1 MGSLNAVFSF
11 NVRLLWVFH
20 LGVLMGPNYCSVH
33 AKKQIKVR
41 LSEGGGIQSDFLSKG
56 VVFHGFNSCL
66 KVLVGAGTKN
76 KPLMKAGNSS
86 SLKVWL
92 GRL

>member
-1 MGSLNAVFSF
+1 MRSLNAVFSF

-33 AKKQIKVR
+33 AKKQIRVR

-56 VVFHGFNSCL
+56 VVFHGFKLFPRFIYFLFESF
-66 KVLVGAGTKN
+66 GWGRN
-76 KPLMKAGNSS
+76 KK
-86 SLKVWL
+86 
-92 GRL
+92 